1 MVAGDGGNSPQQSS
15 YAHSISHASIGER
28 NDDGFRT
35 ENEEFIE
42 EEGYSSAGAVFSKFL
57 ERVRRTHPSR
67 IAWVVFLIFLVTS
80 GNAMQV
86 VGLNFWLRSF
96 PKDGAPGN
104 FTTLAVSSLLF
115 GLIFFFMLVVYIIV
129 ARPSLAYLRC
139 ACGWRILFLI
149 GLADAVNSYMAIY
162 AASHT
167 PEVLQAL
174 FTSLVPVYAAGFT
187 KWILEDMRKYWN
199 VWILTSFFLIV
210 SGVVV
215 ASAYHFA
222 HGFGG
227 DSKGKAWWSL
237 IFFFSVPPT
246 VLMNIWQNLYMI
258 QFTYDPSPEESHFFP
273 PQPRRPRR
281 GSMMFSGSVKK
292 NGEEEFNADGNDG
305 DAAFSPCETKH
316 APESSNG
323 ERHRFGEIEI
333 PSTHSMQGTD
343 TVVKLVML
351 ACGTTI
357 QFVLIML
364 TLPMDAIP
372 WWGGSKSVH
381 DAWTNFDEGIRF
393 VFHSSKNSLYCM
405 VYTLGFLF
413 TYIGSA
419 YLNQY
424 SVTLCSMIGQLSSPF
439 TALILI
445 IVPKWN
451 LEKGYTP
458 WYLSLLAIVFLCV
471 GSFIYT
477 LWEEKTDEEKRCG
490 ERRLKEKLMLEM
502 QHSALS
508 TRLRSNSAFIFTTEE
523 Q

>member
-1 MVAGDGGNSPQQSS
+1 MVAGNGGNSPQQSS
-15 YAHSISHASIGER
+15 HAHSISHASIGEED
-28 NDDGFRT
+28 DDGFGA
-35 ENEEFIE
+35 ENGELIDGEE
-42 EEGYSSAGAVFSKFL
+42 YSSIGAVLSKFV

-86 VGLNFWLRSF
+86 IGLNFWLRSF

-115 GLIFFFMLVVYIIV
+115 GLIFLLMLVVYIIV
-129 ARPSLAYLRC
+129 AKPSLAYLRC

-187 KWILEDMRKYWN
+187 KWILEDMRSYWN

-227 DSKGKAWWSL
+227 DSKEKAWWSL

-258 QFTYDPSPEESHFFP
+258 QFTHDPSPEESNFSS
-273 PQPRRPRR
+273 PQPRPRR
-281 GSMMFSGSVKK
+281 GSMMFSDSVKNNDEK
-292 NGEEEFNADGNDG
+292 EINADRND
-305 DAAFSPCETKH
+305 DETAFTPCETTH
-316 APESSNG
+316 APENSTG
-323 ERHRFGEIEI
+323 ERHRLGEIEI
-333 PSTHSMQGTD
+333 PSTQSMQGTD

-357 QFVLIML
+357 QFILIMF

-372 WWGGSKSVH
+372 WWGGSKSVN
-381 DAWTNFDEGIRF
+381 DAWINFSEGIRF
-393 VFHSSKNSLYCM
+393 LFHSSKNSFYCM

-439 TALILI
+439 TALLLI

-477 LWEEKTDEEKRCG
+477 LWEEKTDEEKRSG
-490 ERRLKEKLMLEM
+490 EQRLKEKLMLEM
-502 QHSALS
+502 QRSALT
-508 TRLRSNSAFIFTTEE
+508 TRLRSNSTFIFTAEE
-523 Q
+523 